1 MENALLVTLIVG
13 IFSPVVSL
21 IGIFVASKDN
31 REKTLAEFNRRMSV
45 NEAVNSEKLN
55 QINNKI
61 EEHNGYAKM
70 FQENIPAINQH
81 MKDIDR
87 RLNKLEG
94 RN

>member
-1 MENALLVTLIVG
+1 MENAIWVTLVVG
-13 IFSPVVSL
+13 ILSPVVSL
-21 IGIFVASKDN
+21 VGIFVASKDN
-31 REKTLAEFNRRMSV
+31 REKTLAEFDRRMSV

-87 RLNKLEG
+87 RLTNLEG
-94 RN
+94 RK